1 MPRLMGVSHQAPLGV
16 RVTKSEKGESLDGEN
31 YLVAFQGGK
40 EKEGHYNERACL

>member
-31 YLVAFQGGK
+31 YLLAFQGGIIQGK
-40 EKEGHYNERACL
+40 RERRAL